1 MPPAVLFCVIAKAK
15 QDQSAEAVHSVQS
28 GAPQP
33 LIEVIRKLLASVD
46 LRKNGRKSS
55 IFENR
60 YLITHLIDGSFLF
73 LVACDGHAD
82 RDIAQSMQFL
92 VEIRG
97 QWVQHQAIKN
107 DRNAKYREVD
117 WDKLLNTKMAEWS
130 HEEQKRS
137 EKVKLLQDE
146 VMDVK
151 KIMLRNVE
159 GLIQRQEAVDAVLD
173 KTETLQ
179 TESVVMKTKGGALKK
194 QLWFNNLKLWV
205 CMGVCV
211 CVIIV
216 LLILLIVFIVKTGG
230 SSSSGGSK
238 GGKP

>member
-1 MPPAVLFCVIAKAK
+1 MPSTVLYAVIARAR
-15 QDQSAEAVHSVQS
+15 QDQSADVLHAVQS
-28 GAPQP
+28 GAPQS
-33 LIEVIRKLLASVD
+33 LIEVVKKLLASVD

-60 YLITHLIDGSFLF
+60 YLLTHLIDGGFFF
-73 LVACDGHAD
+73 LVCCDGHAD

-97 QWVQHQAIKN
+97 QWVQQQAIKN

-130 HEEQKRS
+130 HEEQKRT

-159 GLIQRQEAVDAVLD
+159 GLIQRQEAVDAVID

-179 TESVVMKTKGGALKK
+179 TESVVVKSKSSSLKK
-194 QLWFNNLKLWV
+194 QLWFNNIKLWI
-205 CMGVCV
+205 CLGVCV
-211 CVIIV
+211 CILVCLLL
-216 LLILLIVFIVKTGG
+216 LLIIFLAR
-230 SSSSGGSK
+230 
-238 GGKP
+238 